1 MALGKIGFRLKKA
14 FGRDAAKDAPPPA
27 KNAAESEAS
36 TTQFEVVGPLFV
48 RYDQTLSA
56 QLLQRADNLPEL
68 RTMSGQT
75 IRPLTYLQVPV
86 GEIPGVL
93 EIQVLL
99 DDLHGSQTEIIDA
112 LVQRTRSDQWTG
124 RKPEEIR
131 PMLSAALEALT
142 GAGACRVIEAVI
154 TTESNDVIRV
164 DEPRNADADADAD
177 ADVFAAA
184 ARGDA
189 AAVSAALDRGFD
201 ANASMDG
208 ESLIQVAIMADGAP
222 TADDRAKAVCT
233 LLDHGAD
240 LESPN
245 ENRRT
250 ALLAACHKC
259 DAQSIRLLLDRGAN
273 ADAIDHKGWSAY
285 HYLTYSKCDADA
297 FNLLHA
303 AGANIDRRSQS
314 EGNTALVVAVS
325 AGDTERVRIL
335 LELGA
340 NTELARQNGI
350 TPLHF
355 AVHEGLTDIARLLL
369 EAGAPVNLKGG
380 SAESPPLHLAA
391 ASGDLAMIDLL
402 LAHGADT
409 SMGDVNG
416 YTPAEVADGRGH
428 FEAANRLAA
437 AGQNPAAV
445 PEPGADRADGA
456 DTGSVERIS
465 QESQQETPIVYDEEM
480 EEAMKGIREK
490 APALAKLFDTW
501 ERQLQANPNDIET
514 LKRKALLLKS
524 CNLHLLAIKTYEK
537 IITIDDT
544 DADALANSSQIMLSF
559 SANAKS
565 EEDRT
570 GFLNMAR
577 NGFFKALESDPGHI
591 DALIGLA
598 VYCVT
603 TSQLEQALEVADK
616 ALEIDPAQARAWWI
630 KGLALRS
637 AGREAE
643 AQVYD
648 AKAKELGFKAD

>member
-1 MALGKIGFRLKKA
+1 MALGKIGFRLRKA
-14 FGRDAAKDAPPPA
+14 FGRDSAKDAPPLA
-27 KNAAESEAS
+27 RDAAAPEAS
-36 TTQFEVVGPLFV
+36 STQFEVVGPLFV
-48 RYDQTLSA
+48 RYDQALSA

-75 IRPLTYLQVPV
+75 MRPLTYLQVPV

-112 LVQRTRSDQWTG
+112 LVQRSRSGQWAG

-131 PMLSAALEALT
+131 PMLADALEALT
-142 GAGACRVIEAVI
+142 GAGACRVVEAII
-154 TTESNDVIRV
+154 TTESNDVIRI
-164 DEPRNADADADAD
+164 DEPRNAD

-208 ESLIQVAIMADGAP
+208 ESLIQVAILADGAQ
-222 TADDRAKAVCT
+222 TSDDPAEVVRT

-303 AGANIDRRSQS
+303 AGANLNHRSQS

-325 AGDTERVRIL
+325 ACDTERVRIL

-355 AVHEGLTDIARLLL
+355 AVHEGLMDIARLLL

-391 ASGDLAMIDLL
+391 ASGDVAMIDLL

-409 SMGDVNG
+409 SISDVNG

-437 AGQNPAAV
+437 AEQNPAAV
-445 PEPGADRADGA
+445 PEPAADRADGS
-456 DTGSVERIS
+456 DTVERIS
-465 QESQQETPIVYDEEM
+465 QKPQQETPIVYDEEM

-616 ALEIDPAQARAWWI
+616 ALGIDPAQARAWWI